1 MRLSEYLHDDL
12 ILPELS
18 AGTKKEVLAELVQAV
33 VRRHPEVD
41 AAVALGVLQ
50 DREGLGTTGIGD
62 GVAIPHGKLASIGD
76 IVVAVGRSVPGLDFD
91 ALDMKPCHLFFLV
104 LAPEQVAGMHLRIL
118 AHISRLLK
126 DPQFRRAMLEAPDG
140 EAFRA
145 IMRTT

>member
-1 MRLSEYLHDDL
+1 MRLSDYLHDEL

-18 AGTKKEVLAELVQAV
+18 ASTKKEVLAELVQAV

-62 GVAIPHGKLASIGD
+62 GVAIPHGKLATISD

-104 LAPEQVAGMHLRIL
+104 LAP
-118 AHISRLLK
+118 
-126 DPQFRRAMLEAPDG
+126 
-140 EAFRA
+140 
-145 IMRTT
+145 